1 MNIVLRIAVYFFL
14 LLSSVAFSQETT
26 MPEPVEPIAAD
37 RPDQTETPFIVPK
50 GMFQMENGFSYE
62 KTNDEEST
70 IVSPTILFKY
80 GVNENVEIRLIT
92 EYSTTTIGD
101 EKISGFH
108 PILVGTKI
116 KVCEEKGIIPKT
128 SFIGHLL
135 IPNLA
140 SAELKAEYYAA
151 EFRFTMQHTISD
163 KISLSY
169 NFGAEWDGMV
179 PDATFVYTL
188 TGGFSITDK
197 FGSYIEF
204 YGFAPQN
211 DKASHNFDGGF
222 TYLISNDFMIDTSAG
237 FGITDNAPE
246 YFISVGFSFRI

>member
-1 MNIVLRIAVYFFL
+1 MRTIWCFVLLIPAL
-14 LLSSVAFSQETT
+14 IFSQETK
-26 MPEPVEPIAAD
+26 ESNLLEPIAAD
-37 RPDQTETPFIVPK
+37 RPDQTETPYIVPK

-62 KTNDEEST
+62 KTNDEESAV
-70 IVSPTILFKY
+70 VSPTILFKY
-80 GVNENVEIRLIT
+80 GINENIEIRLIT
-92 EYSTTTIGD
+92 EYSSTTSD
-101 EKISGFH
+101 DNKISGFH

-116 KVCEEKGIIPKT
+116 KVCEEKGILPKT

-135 IPNLA
+135 VPDFA
-140 SAELKAEYYAA
+140 SEELKAEYYAA
-151 EFRFTMQHTISD
+151 EFRFTMQHTLSD

-169 NFGAEWDGMV
+169 NLGAEWDGMF

-188 TGGFSITDK
+188 TSGYSITDK
-197 FGSYIEF
+197 FGSFIELF
-204 YGFAPQN
+204 GFAPQN
-211 DKASHNFDGGF
+211 DRASHNFDGGL